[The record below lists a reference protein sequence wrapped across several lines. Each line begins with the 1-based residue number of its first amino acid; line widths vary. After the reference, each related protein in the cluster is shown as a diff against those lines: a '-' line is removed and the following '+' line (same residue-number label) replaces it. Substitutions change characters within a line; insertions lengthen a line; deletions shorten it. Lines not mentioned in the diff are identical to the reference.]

1 MFPLYKTRNF
11 SAIINDTFSFFRQ
24 NGKNYF
30 KNYFILNGGML
41 LILLVLCFIMGKVFF
56 ERLFSGINSQN
67 SEQLINDYFNNNLG
81 FFIIAG
87 FATGIMILLM
97 TIVNYSYPVIYLN
110 LTEKHE
116 NPDAK
121 QILAVLKS
129 KFGRILLFGL
139 MSIITFVPIA
149 ILLGFFSM
157 LLIVII
163 IGIPV
168 AIILFAAFTCW
179 LYLTFYD
186 YMNTNNSYFSS
197 MGNGWKMLIK
207 NFWIHAGCTTIFY
220 LIIYTVQGI
229 LAIIPYM
236 IGIITM
242 IVTAE
247 NNPSATEETF
257 STIGILMLIVFMV
270 YIVLAY
276 LLSNVLMVGHG
287 MIYYSCREQAE
298 NKSLYNEI
306 DSIGGDFE

>member
-56 ERLFSGINSQN
+56 EHLFSGIGSQN
-67 SEQLINDYFNNNLG
+67 SQQLINDYFNNNIG
-81 FFIIAG
+81 FFVIAG

-97 TIVNYSYPVIYLN
+97 TVVNYSFPVLYLS
-110 LTEKHE
+110 LSEKHE

-157 LLIVII
+157 LLIVIVV
-163 IGIPV
+163 GIPV

-186 YMNTNNSYFSS
+186 YLNTNNSYFTS
-197 MGNGWKMLIK
+197 MSNGWKMLSK
-207 NFWIHAGCTTIFY
+207 NFWIHAGSTAIFY

-236 IGIITM
+236 IGIIMM

-247 NNPSATEETF
+247 NNTTGREETF

-287 MIYYSCREQAE
+287 MIYYSCREQVE
-298 NKSLYNEI
+298 SKSLHNEI
-306 DSIGGDFE
+306 DLIGGDFE

>member
-24 NGKNYF
+24 NGKNYL

-56 ERLFSGINSQN
+56 EHLFSGMTSEGSQQMINA
-67 SEQLINDYFNNNLG
+67 YFNDNIG
-81 FFIIAG
+81 FFVIAG
-87 FATGIMILLM
+87 LATGVMILLM
-97 TIVNYSYPVIYLN
+97 TIVNYSYPVLYLS
-110 LTEKHE
+110 LSEKHE
-116 NPDAK
+116 KPDAK
-121 QILAVLKS
+121 QVLALLKS
-129 KFGRILLFGL
+129 KFGRILIFGL
-139 MSIITFVPIA
+139 MSMITFIPLALV
-149 ILLGFFSM
+149 LGLFSM

-179 LYLTFYD
+179 LYLSFFD
-186 YMNTNNSYFSS
+186 YLNTNNSYFTAMS
-197 MGNGWKMLIK
+197 NGWKMLFK
-207 NFWIHAGCTTIFY
+207 NFWIHAGSTAIFY

-236 IGIITM
+236 IGIVTM
-242 IVTAE
+242 IVSAE
-247 NNPSATEETF
+247 NDVPGKEETF

-287 MIYYSCREQAE
+287 MIYYSCREQTE
-298 NKSLYNEI
+298 NKSLHHEI
-306 DSIGGDFE
+306 DLIGNDFE